1 MSGMQD
7 TFKDGLATPTDDF
20 LTNRGAP
27 IPVPGGQKR
36 QRVAA
41 SPRYGTDASSHSV
54 SKSWSDNPASR
65 SSKVTIAFS
74 SAGHTRRPTF
84 SQVISPRIEI
94 PEKKLLVFDDIAEEK
109 YVFMTGV

>member
-7 TFKDGLATPTDDF
+7 TFKDGLATPTDDS

-27 IPVPGGQKR
+27 IPVPGGQKM
-36 QRVAA
+36 QPVAA
-41 SPRYGTDASSHSV
+41 SPRYGMDASSHSMSVV

-65 SSKVTIAFS
+65 SSKVAIAFS

-84 SQVISPRIEI
+84 SQIISPRIEI

-109 YVFMTGV
+109 YVL